1 MQCQAKC
8 KATGQR
14 CRRRAVKGKRV
25 CTVHG
30 GLTPAGTA
38 SIHYRSGRYSK
49 HLPARLTERYQE
61 AQTDQRLL
69 ELREEIAL
77 IDSRLSDLLPTEAW
91 PEIYAL
97 IEHRRRLVESEH
109 GRLVE
114 MRQMLSV
121 ENAMLMISA
130 LTDIIRTHVTDRK
143 ILAAISG
150 DVAKLIT
157 KGD

>member
-1 MQCQAKC
+1 
-8 KATGQR
+8 
-14 CRRRAVKGKRV
+14 
-25 CTVHG
+25 
-30 GLTPAGTA
+30 
-38 SIHYRSGRYSK
+38 
-49 HLPARLTERYQE
+49 LTERYQE